1 MPKNRRL
8 FVRPLRRA
16 ERKKLER
23 LAKRARD
30 ARQVNRAHAILLSS
44 QHKTLNEISVLL
56 NMPPT
61 CVATWIRR
69 YEAEG
74 LIGLADKPRLGRPRK
89 ATPEYELRLLELV
102 ERPPQQLDARL
113 PFSVWTVDLLM
124 LQLTREGFP
133 RVCDDTVRNALHRLE
148 FAYLRPKHDLAH
160 KQDPVEVARFK
171 SRLRTAEKKWLR
183 IPA

>member
-1 MPKNRRL
+1 MPQNRRL

-23 LAKRARD
+23 LATRARD

-113 PFSVWTVDLLM
+113 PFSVWT
-124 LQLTREGFP
+124 
-133 RVCDDTVRNALHRLE
+133 
-148 FAYLRPKHDLAH
+148 AYLRPKHDLAH
-160 KQDPVEVARFK
+160 KQDPVAVARFK